1 MSPGNNN
8 LYGVNE
14 INDTFP
20 ISVRK
25 GNEIESMIIG
35 SSIHKDIRKFI
46 RPHLKPGLKL
56 SELANLIENK
66 CIELTNNNGINS
78 GIGFPSSLSVNDC
91 AAHFTPSSKYDV
103 TLNKDSILKIDFG
116 VEVNGWITDS
126 AFTIAFNEKYKDLL
140 DAVKEATYT
149 GIKNAAYDVNI
160 KEWGKDIQEVME
172 SYECTIDGKTSPI
185 KVLKNLGG
193 HNILQNKIHGG
204 IFLPAANINYY
215 PDNLR
220 FGKGV
225 YAVETFGSTKSDW
238 VIEKSNENTIYM
250 NKQQNGL
257 GFNPLLISD
266 PSKKMYNNLL
276 KNFSTI
282 PYCDRYLDK
291 IYDANYHNNIKE
303 LASSNII
310 GEYPPLHCSKGGMT
324 AQYEHSVYLD
334 DGKKLVLSQ
343 SSDY

>member
-1 MSPGNNN
+1 MSLPHTK

-14 INDTFP
+14 INDTNP
-20 ISVRK
+20 IVVRK

-56 SELANLIENK
+56 SELANLIENR
-66 CIELTNNNGINS
+66 CIDLTNNTGINS

-91 AAHFTPSSKYDV
+91 AAHFTPSSRYDV

-126 AFTIAFNEKYKDLL
+126 AFTIAFNEDYKELL
-140 DAVKEATYT
+140 DAVKDATYT
-149 GIKNAAYDVNI
+149 GIKKAAYDVNI
-160 KEWGKDIQEVME
+160 KEWSKDIQEVME
-172 SYECTIDGKTSPI
+172 SYECTIDGKTVPI
-185 KVLKNLGG
+185 QVLKNLGG

-204 IFLPAANINYY
+204 IFLPGALINYY

-220 FGKGV
+220 FGKGI

-238 VIEKSNENTIYM
+238 VVERASENTIFM
-250 NKQQNGL
+250 NNETNQ
-257 GFNPLLISD
+257 
-266 PSKKMYNNLL
+266 KKIYDVNRKLYNNLL

-282 PYCDRYLDK
+282 PYCTRYLDK
-291 IYDANYHNNIKE
+291 LYDKPTDYSDKLNNFAKSKIV
-303 LASSNII
+303 
-310 GEYPPLHCSKGGMT
+310 GVYPPLYCSKGGMT
-324 AQYEHSVYLD
+324 AQYEHSIYLD
-334 DGKKLVLSQ
+334 EGKKIVLSE
-343 SSDY
+343 STDY